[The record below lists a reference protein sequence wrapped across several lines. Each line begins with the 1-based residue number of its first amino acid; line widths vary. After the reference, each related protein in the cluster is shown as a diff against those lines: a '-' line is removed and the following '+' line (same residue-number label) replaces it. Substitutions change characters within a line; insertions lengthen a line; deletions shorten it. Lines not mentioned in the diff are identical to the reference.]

1 MPALNNSCCN
11 SNAATARQEPGAVSK
26 HIDIALRNIAR
37 KCRST
42 PVEVTFRMNA
52 FEAANH
58 YIRRASRIMNLG
70 PRVERLL
77 LSLEAEHHVTIPIE
91 RDNGEL
97 AVFSGYRFQ
106 HNSAR
111 GPTKGGL
118 RFHPTLDA
126 DDVRALA
133 TLMTWKTAVVN
144 VPFGGAKGGIACE
157 PSLLSQGELER
168 ITRKFVER
176 ISQEIGPQRDIPA
189 PDVNTNAQVMA
200 WIMDQ
205 YSRLHGFA
213 PAVVTGKPVE
223 LHGSEG
229 REAATGY
236 GVICVA
242 EDFLHDIGNSL
253 KGATVAIQGF
263 GNVGLFAA
271 LLAHERGAKIEA
283 VSDLSGAIAA
293 RDSLDIPAL
302 VKFIRNGCLLVDYQ
316 ADGVSRITNDALLTR
331 EVDVLIPAALGGVLT
346 RDVAREVRAKVIVE
360 AANAPTLPEADE
372 VLEQR
377 GVTVIPDILA
387 NAGGVTV
394 SYFEWTQNLQCLRW
408 TENEVNSRLRQIM
421 STAYATIR
429 SLVQSRKLGWRTA
442 AYIVALGRVA
452 KAAMLRGV

>member
-1 MPALNNSCCN
+1 
-11 SNAATARQEPGAVSK
+11 
-26 HIDIALRNIAR
+26 
-37 KCRST
+37 
-42 PVEVTFRMNA
+42 MNA
-52 FEAANH
+52 FEATNH
-58 YIRRASRIMNLG
+58 YIRKASRIMNLG
-70 PRVERLL
+70 PRVEKLL

-106 HNSAR
+106 HSSAR

-118 RFHPTLDA
+118 RFHPTVDA

-144 VPFGGAKGGIACE
+144 VPFGGAKGGVACD
-157 PSLLSQGELER
+157 PAQLSQGELER

-200 WIMDQ
+200 WIMDH

-242 EDFLHDIGNSL
+242 EDFLDDICKSL
-253 KGATVAIQGF
+253 KGTTVAIQGF

-271 LLAHERGAKIEA
+271 LFAHQRGAKVVA
-283 VSDLSGAIAA
+283 VSDMSGGVANPVG
-293 RDSLDIPAL
+293 LDIPKL
-302 VKFIRNGCLLVDYQ
+302 VEFTR
-316 ADGVSRITNDALLTR
+316 SRRLLTEYQGDDVSHVANDTLLTY
-331 EVDVLIPAALGGVLT
+331 EVDLLIPAALGGVLT
-346 RDVAREVRAKVIVE
+346 RQVASEVRAKIIVE
-360 AANAPTLPEADE
+360 AANAPTLPQADE
-372 VLEQR
+372 IFAQR
-377 GVTVIPDILA
+377 GITVIPDILA

-408 TENEVNSRLRQIM
+408 TENEVNGRLSQIM
-421 STAYATIR
+421 TAAYTTIR
-429 SLVQSRKLGWRTA
+429 EVVRSRNLDWRTA

>member
-37 KCRST
+37 KCRKH

-302 VKFIRNGCLLVDYQ
+302 VKFIRSGCLLVDYQ

>member
-1 MPALNNSCCN
+1 
-11 SNAATARQEPGAVSK
+11 
-26 HIDIALRNIAR
+26 
-37 KCRST
+37 
-42 PVEVTFRMNA
+42 MNA

-58 YIRRASRIMNLG
+58 YISKASRIMNLG

-77 LSLEAEHHVTIPIE
+77 LSLEAEHHVTVPIE

-97 AVFSGYRFQ
+97 AVFNGYRFQ

-118 RFHPTLDA
+118 RFHPTVDA
-126 DDVRALA
+126 DDIRALA

-144 VPFGGAKGGIACE
+144 IPFGGAKGGIACD
-157 PSLLSQGELER
+157 PSQLSQGELER

-176 ISQEIGPQRDIPA
+176 ISREIGPQRDIPA

-205 YSRLHGFA
+205 YSRLHGFS

-236 GVICVA
+236 GAICVA
-242 EDFLHDIGNSL
+242 ESFLRDVGGGLNGS
-253 KGATVAIQGF
+253 KVAIQGF

-271 LLAHERGAKIEA
+271 QFAHQRGAKVVA
-283 VSDLSGAIAA
+283 VSDVSGGVANRDGLNIPELVAFA
-293 RDSLDIPAL
+293 RNRRPLTEYEAEGL
-302 VKFIRNGCLLVDYQ
+302 
-316 ADGVSRITNDALLTR
+316 SRITNEALLTH
-331 EVDVLIPAALGGVLT
+331 EVDVLIPAVLGGVLT
-346 RDVAREVRAKVIVE
+346 NDVAREVRAKVIVE
-360 AANAPTLPEADE
+360 AANAPTFPEADE
-372 VLEQR
+372 IFEQR
-377 GVTVIPDILA
+377 GIPVIPDILA

-394 SYFEWTQNLQCLRW
+394 SYFEWTQNLQCLSW
-408 TENEVNSRLRQIM
+408 TEEEVNGRLRQVM
-421 STAYATIR
+421 AAAYATI
-429 SLVQSRKLGWRTA
+429 SGLVQSRKLGWRTA

>member
-1 MPALNNSCCN
+1 
-11 SNAATARQEPGAVSK
+11 
-26 HIDIALRNIAR
+26 
-37 KCRST
+37 
-42 PVEVTFRMNA
+42 MNV
-52 FEAANH
+52 FEATNH
-58 YIRRASRIMNLG
+58 YIRKASGIMNLG
-70 PRVERLL
+70 PRVEQLL

-144 VPFGGAKGGIACE
+144 VPFGGAKGGVACD
-157 PSLLSQGELER
+157 PAQLSQGELER

-200 WIMDQ
+200 WIMDH

-242 EDFLHDIGNSL
+242 ENFLDDVGKSF
-253 KGATVAIQGF
+253 KGTTVAIQGF
-263 GNVGLFAA
+263 GNVGQFAA
-271 LLAHERGAKIEA
+271 LFAHQRGAKVVA
-283 VSDLSGAIAA
+283 VSDMSGGVANPAG
-293 RDSLDIPAL
+293 LDIPKL
-302 VKFIRNGCLLVDYQ
+302 VEFTRSRRLVVEYQ
-316 ADGVSRITNDALLTR
+316 GDTVSHITNDALLTY
-331 EVDVLIPAALGGVLT
+331 EVDLLIPAALGGVLT
-346 RDVAREVRAKVIVE
+346 RQVAGEVRAKIIVE
-360 AANAPTLPEADE
+360 AANAPTLPEAD
-372 VLEQR
+372 QIFAKR
-377 GVTVIPDILA
+377 GITVIPDILA

-408 TENEVNSRLRQIM
+408 TENEVNGRLRQM
-421 STAYATIR
+421 MTAAYTTIR
-429 SLVQSRKLGWRTA
+429 EVVRSRNLDWRTA

>member
-1 MPALNNSCCN
+1 
-11 SNAATARQEPGAVSK
+11 
-26 HIDIALRNIAR
+26 
-37 KCRST
+37 
-42 PVEVTFRMNA
+42 MNA
-52 FEAANH
+52 FEAANR
-58 YIRRASRIMNLG
+58 YISKASRIMNLG

-91 RDNGEL
+91 LDNGEL

-111 GPTKGGL
+111 GLTKGGL

-133 TLMTWKTAVVN
+133 ALMTWKTAVVN

-157 PSLLSQGELER
+157 PSLLSQSELER

-236 GVICVA
+236 GVICVT
-242 EDFLHDIGNSL
+242 ENFLQDVGASL

-263 GNVGLFAA
+263 GNVGQFAA
-271 LLAHERGAKIEA
+271 LFAHERGAKVVA
-283 VSDLSGAIAA
+283 VSDVSGGVTN
-293 RDSLDIPAL
+293 RGGLDIPAL
-302 VKFIRNGCLLVDYQ
+302 VEFTRSRRLLAEYQ
-316 ADGVSRITNDALLTR
+316 ANGVSPITNDALLTC

-346 RDVAREVRAKVIVE
+346 RDTACEVRAKVIVE
-360 AANAPTLPEADE
+360 AANAPTFPEADE
-372 VLEQR
+372 VLEKR
-377 GVTVIPDILA
+377 GITIIPDILA

-408 TENEVNSRLRQIM
+408 TEKEVNDRLRQIM
-421 STAYATIR
+421 TAAYTTIR
-429 SLVQSRKLGWRTA
+429 GLVRSRKLGWRTA
-442 AYIVALGRVA
+442 AYVVALGRVA

>member
-1 MPALNNSCCN
+1 
-11 SNAATARQEPGAVSK
+11 
-26 HIDIALRNIAR
+26 
-37 KCRST
+37 
-42 PVEVTFRMNA
+42 MNA

-58 YIRRASRIMNLG
+58 YISKASRIMSLG

-118 RFHPTLDA
+118 RFHPTVDA

-144 VPFGGAKGGIACE
+144 VPFGGAKGGIACD
-157 PSLLSQGELER
+157 PSQLSQGELER
-168 ITRKFVER
+168 VTRKFVER
-176 ISQEIGPQRDIPA
+176 IIQEIGPQRDIPA
-189 PDVNTNAQVMA
+189 PDVNTNSQVMA

-205 YSRLHGFA
+205 YSRVHGFA

-242 EDFLHDIGNSL
+242 ENFLHDVGKNL
-253 KGATVAIQGF
+253 EGATVAIQGF
-263 GNVGLFAA
+263 GNVGMFAA
-271 LLAHERGAKIEA
+271 IFAHQRGAKIVA
-283 VSDLSGAIAA
+283 VSDVSGAIAN
-293 RDSLDIPAL
+293 RNGLDIPAL
-302 VKFIRNGCLLVDYQ
+302 VEFSRSRRPLSDYQ
-316 ADGVSRITNDALLTR
+316 SEGVSRINSEDLLAA
-331 EVDVLIPAALGGVLT
+331 EVEVLIPAALGGVLT
-346 RDVAREVRAKVIVE
+346 HDLAREVRAKVIVE
-360 AANAPTLPEADE
+360 AANAPTFPEADE
-372 VLEQR
+372 VFEQR
-377 GVTVIPDILA
+377 GITVLPDILA

-394 SYFEWTQNLQCLRW
+394 SYFEWAQNLQCLRW
-408 TENEVNSRLRQIM
+408 TEEEVNARLRQTM
-421 STAYATIR
+421 TAAYTTIR
-429 SLVQSRKLGWRTA
+429 DLVRSRKLGWRTA

>member
-1 MPALNNSCCN
+1 
-11 SNAATARQEPGAVSK
+11 
-26 HIDIALRNIAR
+26 
-37 KCRST
+37 
-42 PVEVTFRMNA
+42 MNV
-52 FEAANH
+52 FEATNH
-58 YIRRASRIMNLG
+58 YIRKASRIMNLG
-70 PRVERLL
+70 PRVEQLL

-144 VPFGGAKGGIACE
+144 VPFGGAKGGVACD
-157 PSLLSQGELER
+157 PAQLSQGELER

-200 WIMDQ
+200 WIMDH

-242 EDFLHDIGNSL
+242 ENFLDDAGKSL
-253 KGATVAIQGF
+253 KGTKVAIQGF
-263 GNVGLFAA
+263 GNVGQFAA
-271 LLAHERGAKIEA
+271 LFAHQRGAKVVA
-283 VSDLSGAIAA
+283 VSDMSGGVANPAG
-293 RDSLDIPAL
+293 LDIPKL
-302 VKFIRNGCLLVDYQ
+302 VEFTRSRRLLVEYQ
-316 ADGVSRITNDALLTR
+316 GDTVSHITNDALLTY
-331 EVDVLIPAALGGVLT
+331 EVDLLIPAALGGVLT
-346 RDVAREVRAKVIVE
+346 RQVAGEVRAKIIVE
-360 AANAPTLPEADE
+360 AANAPTLPEAD
-372 VLEQR
+372 QIFAKR
-377 GVTVIPDILA
+377 GITVIPDILA

-408 TENEVNSRLRQIM
+408 TENEVNGRLRQM
-421 STAYATIR
+421 MTAAYTTIR
-429 SLVQSRKLGWRTA
+429 EVVRSRNLDWRTA

>member
-1 MPALNNSCCN
+1 
-11 SNAATARQEPGAVSK
+11 
-26 HIDIALRNIAR
+26 
-37 KCRST
+37 
-42 PVEVTFRMNA
+42 MNA
-52 FEAANH
+52 FEAANR
-58 YIRRASRIMNLG
+58 YISKAARIMNLG

-97 AVFSGYRFQ
+97 AVFTGYRFQ

-118 RFHPTLDA
+118 RFHPMLDA
-126 DDVRALA
+126 DDVRAMA
-133 TLMTWKTAVVN
+133 ALMTWKTAVVN
-144 VPFGGAKGGIACE
+144 VPFGGAKGGVACD
-157 PSLLSQGELER
+157 PALLSQGELER
-168 ITRKFVER
+168 VTRKFVER

-213 PAVVTGKPVE
+213 PAAVTGKPVE

-236 GVICVA
+236 GVICVT
-242 EDFLHDIGNSL
+242 ESFLQDVGSSL
-253 KGATVAIQGF
+253 KGATMAIQGF
-263 GNVGLFAA
+263 GNVGQFSALF
-271 LLAHERGAKIEA
+271 AHERGAKIVA
-283 VSDLSGAIAA
+283 VSDVSGGVANQEG
-293 RDSLDIPAL
+293 LNIPAL
-302 VKFIRNGCLLVDYQ
+302 VKFARSRHLLSEYQ
-316 ADGVSRITNDALLTR
+316 ADGVSPINNDTLLTQ

-346 RDVAREVRAKVIVE
+346 PEVAHEVRAKVIVE
-360 AANAPTLPEADE
+360 AANGPTFPEADE
-372 VLEQR
+372 ILEKR
-377 GVTVIPDILA
+377 GITIIPDILA

-408 TENEVNSRLRQIM
+408 TEKEVNDRLRQIM
-421 STAYATIR
+421 SAAYATIR
-429 SLVQSRKLGWRTA
+429 SLVRSRKLDWRTA

>member
-1 MPALNNSCCN
+1 
-11 SNAATARQEPGAVSK
+11 
-26 HIDIALRNIAR
+26 
-37 KCRST
+37 
-42 PVEVTFRMNA
+42 MNA

-58 YIRRASRIMNLG
+58 YISKASRIMNLG

-97 AVFSGYRFQ
+97 AVFNGYRFQ

-118 RFHPTLDA
+118 RFHPTVDA
-126 DDVRALA
+126 DDLRALA

-144 VPFGGAKGGIACE
+144 IPFGGAKGGIACD
-157 PSLLSQGELER
+157 PSQLSQGELER

-176 ISQEIGPQRDIPA
+176 ISREIGPQRDIPA

-205 YSRLHGFA
+205 YSRLHGFS

-236 GVICVA
+236 GAICVA
-242 EDFLHDIGNSL
+242 ENFLHDTGSGLN
-253 KGATVAIQGF
+253 GATVAIQGF

-271 LLAHERGAKIEA
+271 QFAHQRGAKVVA
-283 VSDLSGAIAA
+283 VSDVSGGVANRDGLNIPELAA
-293 RDSLDIPAL
+293 FA
-302 VKFIRNGCLLVDYQ
+302 RNRRPLAEYEAEGL
-316 ADGVSRITNDALLTR
+316 SRITNEALLTHQ
-331 EVDVLIPAALGGVLT
+331 VDVLIPAALGGVLT
-346 RDVAREVRAKVIVE
+346 NDLAREVRAKVIIE
-360 AANAPTLPEADE
+360 AANAPTFPEADE
-372 VLEQR
+372 IFEQR
-377 GVTVIPDILA
+377 GIPVIPDILA

-394 SYFEWTQNLQCLRW
+394 SYFEWTQNLQCLSW
-408 TENEVNSRLRQIM
+408 SEEEVNGRLRQVM
-421 STAYATIR
+421 AAAYATIR
-429 SLVQSRKLGWRTA
+429 GLVQSRKLGWRTA

>member
-1 MPALNNSCCN
+1 
-11 SNAATARQEPGAVSK
+11 
-26 HIDIALRNIAR
+26 
-37 KCRST
+37 
-42 PVEVTFRMNA
+42 MNA
-52 FEAANH
+52 FEATNH
-58 YIRRASRIMNLG
+58 YIRKASRIMNLG
-70 PRVERLL
+70 PRVEQLL

-144 VPFGGAKGGIACE
+144 VPFGGAKGGVACD
-157 PSLLSQGELER
+157 PAQLSQGELER

-200 WIMDQ
+200 WIMDH

-242 EDFLHDIGNSL
+242 EDFFDDIGESL
-253 KGATVAIQGF
+253 NGATVAIQGF

-271 LLAHERGAKIEA
+271 LFAHERGAKVVA
-283 VSDLSGAIAA
+283 VSDMSGGIANPA
-293 RDSLDIPAL
+293 GLDIPEL
-302 VKFIRNGCLLVDYQ
+302 VEFTRSRRLLSEYQ
-316 ADGVSRITNDALLTR
+316 GDDVSHITNDALLTY
-331 EVDVLIPAALGGVLT
+331 EVDLFIPAALGGVLT
-346 RDVAREVRAKVIVE
+346 REVAGEVRAKVIVE
-360 AANAPTLPEADE
+360 AANAPTFPEADE
-372 VLEQR
+372 IFAQR
-377 GVTVIPDILA
+377 GITVIPDILA

-408 TENEVNSRLRQIM
+408 TEKEVNGRLRQIM
-421 STAYATIR
+421 TAAYTTIR
-429 SLVQSRKLGWRTA
+429 ELVRSRNLDWRTA

>member
-1 MPALNNSCCN
+1 M
-11 SNAATARQEPGAVSK
+11 T
-26 HIDIALRNIAR
+26 
-37 KCRST
+37 
-42 PVEVTFRMNA
+42 A

-58 YIRRASRIMNLG
+58 YISKASRIMTLG

-77 LSLEAEHHVTIPIE
+77 LSLEAEHHVSIPIE
-91 RDNGEL
+91 LDNGEL

-118 RFHPTLDA
+118 RFHPKLDA

-133 TLMTWKTAVVN
+133 VLMTWKTAVVN
-144 VPFGGAKGGIACE
+144 VPFGGAKGGIACD
-157 PSLLSQGELER
+157 PSQLSQGELER

-189 PDVNTNAQVMA
+189 PDMNTNAQVMA

-242 EDFLHDIGNSL
+242 ENFLHDVGESF
-253 KGATVAIQGF
+253 KGASVAIQGF
-263 GNVGLFAA
+263 GNVGMFAA
-271 LLAHERGAKIEA
+271 LFAHERGAKVVA
-283 VSDLSGAIAA
+283 VSDVSGGVAN
-293 RDSLDIPAL
+293 RDGLDIPAL
-302 VKFIRNGCLLVDYQ
+302 VEFARNRRLLAEYQ
-316 ADGVSRITNDALLTR
+316 GDGVSRITNDGLLTY

-346 RDVAREVRAKVIVE
+346 RDVAREVCAKVIVE
-360 AANAPTLPEADE
+360 AANAPTFPEADE
-372 VLEQR
+372 VFEQR
-377 GVTVIPDILA
+377 GITVIPDILA

-408 TENEVNSRLRQIM
+408 AEQEVNGRLRQIM
-421 STAYATIR
+421 TAAYATIR
-429 SLVQSRKLGWRTA
+429 GLVQSRKLDWRTA

>member
-1 MPALNNSCCN
+1 
-11 SNAATARQEPGAVSK
+11 
-26 HIDIALRNIAR
+26 
-37 KCRST
+37 
-42 PVEVTFRMNA
+42 
-52 FEAANH
+52 
-58 YIRRASRIMNLG
+58 MNLG

-118 RFHPTLDA
+118 RFHPSVDA

-144 VPFGGAKGGIACE
+144 IPFGGAKGGIACD
-157 PSLLSQGELER
+157 PSQLSQGELER

-176 ISQEIGPQRDIPA
+176 ISREIGPQRDIPA
-189 PDVNTNAQVMA
+189 PDVNTNSQVMA

-236 GVICVA
+236 GAICVA
-242 EDFLHDIGNSL
+242 ENFLRDVASGL
-253 KGATVAIQGF
+253 KGTNVAIQGF

-271 LLAHERGAKIEA
+271 LFAHQLGAKVVA
-283 VSDLSGAIAA
+283 VSDVSGGVTNRDGLNIPELVTFARNRRLLSEYEA
-293 RDSLDIPAL
+293 DS
-302 VKFIRNGCLLVDYQ
+302 
-316 ADGVSRITNDALLTR
+316 VSRITNEELLTLD
-331 EVDVLIPAALGGVLT
+331 VDVLIPAALGGVLT
-346 RDVAREVRAKVIVE
+346 RDVACEVRAKLIVE
-360 AANAPTLPEADE
+360 AANAPTFPEADE
-372 VLEQR
+372 VFEQR
-377 GVTVIPDILA
+377 GVTVLPDILA

-394 SYFEWTQNLQCLRW
+394 SYFEWTQNLQCLSW
-408 TENEVNSRLRQIM
+408 TEEEVNVRLRQVM
-421 STAYATIR
+421 AAAYAAIR
-429 SLVQSRKLGWRTA
+429 GLVQSRKLGWRTA

>member
-1 MPALNNSCCN
+1 
-11 SNAATARQEPGAVSK
+11 
-26 HIDIALRNIAR
+26 
-37 KCRST
+37 
-42 PVEVTFRMNA
+42 MNT

-58 YIRRASRIMNLG
+58 YISNASRIMNLG
-70 PRVERLL
+70 PRVEQLL

-97 AVFSGYRFQ
+97 AVFRAYRFQ

-118 RFHPTLDA
+118 RFHPMLDA

-144 VPFGGAKGGIACE
+144 VPFGGAKGGVACD
-157 PSLLSQGELER
+157 PAQLSQGELER
-168 ITRKFVER
+168 VTRKFVER

-200 WIMDQ
+200 WIMDH

-242 EDFLHDIGNSL
+242 ENFLHDIGSSL
-253 KGATVAIQGF
+253 KSSTVAIQGF

-271 LLAHERGAKIEA
+271 LFAYQHGAKVVA
-283 VSDLSGAIAA
+283 VSDVSGSLANP
-293 RDSLDIPAL
+293 DGLDIPAL
-302 VKFIRNGCLLVDYQ
+302 VDFSQGRRLLSEYQ
-316 ADGVSRITNDALLTR
+316 GDGVSHITNEALLTY
-331 EVDVLIPAALGGVLT
+331 EADVLIPAALGGVIH
-346 RDVAREVRAKVIVE
+346 RDLAREVRAKVIIE
-360 AANAPTLPEADE
+360 AANAPTFPDADE
-372 VLEQR
+372 VFEQR
-377 GVTVIPDILA
+377 GIVVIPDILA

-421 STAYATIR
+421 TAAYTTIR
-429 SLVQSRKLGWRTA
+429 DLVRSRKLGWRTA

>member
-1 MPALNNSCCN
+1 
-11 SNAATARQEPGAVSK
+11 
-26 HIDIALRNIAR
+26 
-37 KCRST
+37 
-42 PVEVTFRMNA
+42 MNA

-58 YIRRASRIMNLG
+58 YISKASRIMNLG
-70 PRVERLL
+70 PRVEQLL
-77 LSLEAEHHVTIPIE
+77 LSLEAEHHVTVPIE

-97 AVFSGYRFQ
+97 AVFNGYRFQ

-118 RFHPTLDA
+118 RFHPTVDA
-126 DDVRALA
+126 DDIRALA

-144 VPFGGAKGGIACE
+144 IPFGGAKGGIACD
-157 PSLLSQGELER
+157 PSQLSQGELER

-176 ISQEIGPQRDIPA
+176 ISREIGPQRDIPA

-205 YSRLHGFA
+205 YSRLHGFS

-236 GVICVA
+236 GAICVA
-242 EDFLHDIGNSL
+242 ENFLRDAGGGLN
-253 KGATVAIQGF
+253 GAKVAVQGF

-271 LLAHERGAKIEA
+271 QFAHQRGAKVVA
-283 VSDLSGAIAA
+283 VSDVSGGVANRDGLNIPGLVAFA
-293 RDSLDIPAL
+293 RDRRP
-302 VKFIRNGCLLVDYQ
+302 LLEYE
-316 ADGVSRITNDALLTR
+316 AEGLSRITNEALLTH

-346 RDVAREVRAKVIVE
+346 NDVAREVRAKVIVE
-360 AANAPTLPEADE
+360 AANAPTFPEADE
-372 VLEQR
+372 IFERR
-377 GVTVIPDILA
+377 GIPVIPDILA

-394 SYFEWTQNLQCLRW
+394 SYFEWTQNLQCLSW
-408 TENEVNSRLRQIM
+408 TEEEVNGRLRQVM
-421 STAYATIR
+421 AAAYATIR
-429 SLVQSRKLGWRTA
+429 GLVQSRKLGWRTA

>member
-1 MPALNNSCCN
+1 
-11 SNAATARQEPGAVSK
+11 
-26 HIDIALRNIAR
+26 
-37 KCRST
+37 
-42 PVEVTFRMNA
+42 MNA

-58 YIRRASRIMNLG
+58 YISKASRIMNLG

-97 AVFSGYRFQ
+97 AVFNGYRFQ

-118 RFHPTLDA
+118 RFHPTVDA
-126 DDVRALA
+126 DDIRALA

-144 VPFGGAKGGIACE
+144 IPFGGAKGGIACD
-157 PSLLSQGELER
+157 PSQLSQGELER

-176 ISQEIGPQRDIPA
+176 ISREIGPQRDIPA

-205 YSRLHGFA
+205 YSRLHGFS

-236 GVICVA
+236 GAICIA
-242 EDFLHDIGNSL
+242 EDFLRDTGSGLN
-253 KGATVAIQGF
+253 GAKVAIQGF

-271 LLAHERGAKIEA
+271 QFAHQRGAKVVA
-283 VSDLSGAIAA
+283 VSDVSGGVANREGLNIPELVAFARNRRPLSE
-293 RDSLDIPAL
+293 
-302 VKFIRNGCLLVDYQ
+302 YQ
-316 ADGVSRITNDALLTR
+316 AEGLLRITNEALLTY

-346 RDVAREVRAKVIVE
+346 NDLAREVRAKVIIE
-360 AANAPTLPEADE
+360 AANAPTFPEADE
-372 VLEQR
+372 IFEQR
-377 GVTVIPDILA
+377 GIPVIPDILA
-387 NAGGVTV
+387 NAGGVTA
-394 SYFEWTQNLQCLRW
+394 SYFEWTQNLQCLSW
-408 TENEVNSRLRQIM
+408 SEEEVNGRLRQVM
-421 STAYATIR
+421 AAAYATIR
-429 SLVQSRKLGWRTA
+429 GLVQSRKLGWRTA

>member
-1 MPALNNSCCN
+1 
-11 SNAATARQEPGAVSK
+11 
-26 HIDIALRNIAR
+26 
-37 KCRST
+37 
-42 PVEVTFRMNA
+42 MNV
-52 FEAANH
+52 FEATNH
-58 YIRRASRIMNLG
+58 YIRKASRIMNLG
-70 PRVERLL
+70 PRVEQLL

-144 VPFGGAKGGIACE
+144 VPFGGAKGGVACD
-157 PSLLSQGELER
+157 PAHLSQGELER

-200 WIMDQ
+200 WIMDH

-242 EDFLHDIGNSL
+242 EDFLGDLGKSL
-253 KGATVAIQGF
+253 EGITVIQGF

-271 LLAHERGAKIEA
+271 RFAHERGAKVVA
-283 VSDLSGAIAA
+283 VSDMSGGVANPAG
-293 RDSLDIPAL
+293 LDIPKL
-302 VKFIRNGCLLVDYQ
+302 VEFARSRRLLAEYKD
-316 ADGVSRITNDALLTR
+316 DDVSHITNDALLIY
-331 EVDVLIPAALGGVLT
+331 EVDLLIPAALGGVLT
-346 RDVAREVRAKVIVE
+346 REVAGEMRAKIIVE

-372 VLEQR
+372 IFARR
-377 GVTVIPDILA
+377 GITVIPDILA

-394 SYFEWTQNLQCLRW
+394 SYFEWTQNLQCLHW
-408 TENEVNSRLRQIM
+408 TENEVNARLRQIM
-421 STAYATIR
+421 TAAYTTIR
-429 SLVQSRKLGWRTA
+429 EVVRSRSLDWRTA

>member
-1 MPALNNSCCN
+1 
-11 SNAATARQEPGAVSK
+11 
-26 HIDIALRNIAR
+26 
-37 KCRST
+37 
-42 PVEVTFRMNA
+42 MNA

-58 YIRRASRIMNLG
+58 YISKASRTMNLG

-77 LSLEAEHHVTIPIE
+77 LSLEAEHHVSIPIE

-97 AVFSGYRFQ
+97 AVFTGYRFQ
-106 HNSAR
+106 HNTAR

-118 RFHPTLDA
+118 RFHPSLDA

-144 VPFGGAKGGIACE
+144 VPFGGAKGGIACD
-157 PSLLSQGELER
+157 PSQLSQGELER

-176 ISQEIGPQRDIPA
+176 ISREIGPQRDIPA

-205 YSRLHGFA
+205 YSRLHGFS

-242 EDFLHDIGNSL
+242 ENFLHDVGQSL
-253 KGATVAIQGF
+253 EGTTVAIQGF

-271 LLAHERGAKIEA
+271 LFAHQRGAKVVA
-283 VSDLSGAIAA
+283 VSDVSGGIAD
-293 RDSLDIPAL
+293 RDGLDIPGL
-302 VKFIRNGCLLVDYQ
+302 VEFARSRRLLSEYQ
-316 ADGVSRITNDALLTR
+316 SENVARISNDALLTY
-331 EVDVLIPAALGGVLT
+331 EADVLIPAALGGVLT
-346 RDVAREVRAKVIVE
+346 RDVAREVRAKLIVE
-360 AANAPTLPEADE
+360 AANAPTFPEADE
-372 VLEQR
+372 IFEQR
-377 GVTVIPDILA
+377 GITVIPDILA

-408 TENEVNSRLRQIM
+408 TEKEVNSRLREIM
-421 STAYATIR
+421 TAAYATIR
-429 SLVQSRKLGWRTA
+429 GLVQSRKLGWRTA
-442 AYIVALGRVA
+442 AYTVALGRVA

>member
-1 MPALNNSCCN
+1 
-11 SNAATARQEPGAVSK
+11 
-26 HIDIALRNIAR
+26 
-37 KCRST
+37 
-42 PVEVTFRMNA
+42 MNA

-58 YIRRASRIMNLG
+58 YISKASRIMNLG

-77 LSLEAEHHVTIPIE
+77 LSLEAEHHVTVPIE

-97 AVFSGYRFQ
+97 AVFNGYRFQ

-118 RFHPTLDA
+118 RFHPTVDA
-126 DDVRALA
+126 DDIRALA

-144 VPFGGAKGGIACE
+144 IPFGGAKGGIACD
-157 PSLLSQGELER
+157 PSQLSQGELER

-176 ISQEIGPQRDIPA
+176 ISREIGPQRDIPA

-205 YSRLHGFA
+205 YSRLHGFS

-236 GVICVA
+236 GAICVA
-242 EDFLHDIGNSL
+242 ENFLRDAGGGL
-253 KGATVAIQGF
+253 KGAKVAIQGF

-271 LLAHERGAKIEA
+271 QFAHQRGAKVVA
-283 VSDLSGAIAA
+283 VSDVSGGVANRDGLNIPELVAFARNRRPLSEYEAEG
-293 RDSLDIPAL
+293 L
-302 VKFIRNGCLLVDYQ
+302 
-316 ADGVSRITNDALLTR
+316 SRITNEALLTH

-346 RDVAREVRAKVIVE
+346 NDVAREVRAKVIVE
-360 AANAPTLPEADE
+360 AANAPTFPEADE
-372 VLEQR
+372 IFEQR
-377 GVTVIPDILA
+377 GIPVIPDILA

-394 SYFEWTQNLQCLRW
+394 SYFEWTQNLQCLSW
-408 TENEVNSRLRQIM
+408 TEEEVNGRLRQVM
-421 STAYATIR
+421 AAAYATICG
-429 SLVQSRKLGWRTA
+429 LVQSRKLGWRTA

>member
-1 MPALNNSCCN
+1 
-11 SNAATARQEPGAVSK
+11 
-26 HIDIALRNIAR
+26 
-37 KCRST
+37 
-42 PVEVTFRMNA
+42 MNA

-58 YIRRASRIMNLG
+58 YIRKASGIMNLG
-70 PRVERLL
+70 PRVEQLL
-77 LSLEAEHHVTIPIE
+77 LSIEAEHHVTIPIE

-144 VPFGGAKGGIACE
+144 VPFGGAKGGVACD
-157 PSLLSQGELER
+157 PAQLSQGELER

-200 WIMDQ
+200 WIMDH

-242 EDFLHDIGNSL
+242 ENFLDDSGKSL
-253 KGATVAIQGF
+253 NGATVAIQGF

-271 LLAHERGAKIEA
+271 LFAHQRGAKVVA
-283 VSDLSGAIAA
+283 VSDMSGGIANPA
-293 RDSLDIPAL
+293 GLDIPAL
-302 VKFIRNGCLLVDYQ
+302 MKYTRSRRLLVEYQ
-316 ADGVSRITNDALLTR
+316 DDDVSRITNDALLTY
-331 EVDVLIPAALGGVLT
+331 EVDLLIPAALGGVFT
-346 RDVAREVRAKVIVE
+346 REIAHEVRAKVIVE
-360 AANAPTLPEADE
+360 AANAPTFPEADE
-372 VLEQR
+372 IFEQR
-377 GVTVIPDILA
+377 GISVIPDILA

-394 SYFEWTQNLQCLRW
+394 SYFEWAQNLQCLRW
-408 TENEVNSRLRQIM
+408 TEQEVNGRLRQIM
-421 STAYATIR
+421 TAAYTTIR
-429 SLVQSRKLGWRTA
+429 DLVRSRKLDWRTA

>member
-1 MPALNNSCCN
+1 M
-11 SNAATARQEPGAVSK
+11 K
-26 HIDIALRNIAR
+26 
-37 KCRST
+37 
-42 PVEVTFRMNA
+42 A

-58 YIRRASRIMNLG
+58 YISTASRIMNLG

-97 AVFSGYRFQ
+97 AVFCGYRFQ

-144 VPFGGAKGGIACE
+144 VPFGGAKGGIACD
-157 PSLLSQGELER
+157 PSQLSQGELER

-176 ISQEIGPQRDIPA
+176 ISREIGPQRDIPA

-242 EDFLHDIGNSL
+242 ENYLHDVSASL

-271 LLAHERGAKIEA
+271 LFAYQRGAKVVA
-283 VSDLSGAIAA
+283 VSDMSDGVAN
-293 RDSLDIPAL
+293 RDGLDIPAL
-302 VKFIRNGCLLVDYQ
+302 VEFTRSHRLLAEYQ
-316 ADGVSRITNDALLTR
+316 DDGVSHITNDALLTC

-346 RDVAREVRAKVIVE
+346 HDVAREVRAKVIVE
-360 AANAPTLPEADE
+360 AANAPTCPEADQ
-372 VLEQR
+372 VFEQR
-377 GVTVIPDILA
+377 GITVIPDILA

-408 TENEVNSRLRQIM
+408 TEKEVNDRLRQIM
-421 STAYATIR
+421 TAAYATIR
-429 SLVQSRKLGWRTA
+429 DLVRSRKLGWRTA

>member
-1 MPALNNSCCN
+1 
-11 SNAATARQEPGAVSK
+11 
-26 HIDIALRNIAR
+26 
-37 KCRST
+37 
-42 PVEVTFRMNA
+42 MNA

-58 YIRRASRIMNLG
+58 YISKASRIMNLG

-77 LSLEAEHHVTIPIE
+77 LSLEAEHHVTVPIE

-97 AVFSGYRFQ
+97 AVFNGYRFQ

-118 RFHPTLDA
+118 RFHPTVDA
-126 DDVRALA
+126 DDIRALA

-144 VPFGGAKGGIACE
+144 IPFGGAKGGIACD
-157 PSLLSQGELER
+157 PSQLSQGELER

-176 ISQEIGPQRDIPA
+176 ISREIGPQRDIPA

-205 YSRLHGFA
+205 YSRLHGFS

-236 GVICVA
+236 GAICVA
-242 EDFLHDIGNSL
+242 ENFLRDAGGGLN
-253 KGATVAIQGF
+253 GAKVAIQGF

-271 LLAHERGAKIEA
+271 QFAHQRGAKVVA
-283 VSDLSGAIAA
+283 VSDVSGGVANRDGLNIPELVAFARNRRPLSEYEAEGM
-293 RDSLDIPAL
+293 
-302 VKFIRNGCLLVDYQ
+302 
-316 ADGVSRITNDALLTR
+316 SRITNEALLTH

-346 RDVAREVRAKVIVE
+346 NDVAREVRAKVIVE
-360 AANAPTLPEADE
+360 AANAPTFPEADE
-372 VLEQR
+372 IFEQR
-377 GVTVIPDILA
+377 GIPVIPDILA

-394 SYFEWTQNLQCLRW
+394 SYFEWTQNLQCLSW
-408 TENEVNSRLRQIM
+408 TEEEVNGRLRQVM
-421 STAYATIR
+421 AAAYATIC

>member
-1 MPALNNSCCN
+1 
-11 SNAATARQEPGAVSK
+11 
-26 HIDIALRNIAR
+26 
-37 KCRST
+37 
-42 PVEVTFRMNA
+42 MNT

-58 YIRRASRIMNLG
+58 YISNASRIMNLG
-70 PRVERLL
+70 PRVEQLL

-97 AVFSGYRFQ
+97 AVFRGYRFQ

-118 RFHPTLDA
+118 RFHPMLDA

-144 VPFGGAKGGIACE
+144 VPFGGAKGGVACD
-157 PSLLSQGELER
+157 PAQLSQGELER
-168 ITRKFVER
+168 VTRKFVER

-200 WIMDQ
+200 WIMDH

-242 EDFLHDIGNSL
+242 ENFLHDIGSSL
-253 KGATVAIQGF
+253 KSSTVAIQGF

-271 LLAHERGAKIEA
+271 LFAYQHGAKVVA
-283 VSDLSGAIAA
+283 VSDVSGSLANP
-293 RDSLDIPAL
+293 DGLDIPAL
-302 VKFIRNGCLLVDYQ
+302 VDFSQGRRLLSEYQ
-316 ADGVSRITNDALLTR
+316 GDGVSHITNEALLTY
-331 EVDVLIPAALGGVLT
+331 EADVLIPAALGGVIN
-346 RDVAREVRAKVIVE
+346 RDLAREVRAKVIIE
-360 AANAPTLPEADE
+360 AANAPTFPDADE
-372 VLEQR
+372 VFEQR
-377 GVTVIPDILA
+377 GIVVIPDILA

-421 STAYATIR
+421 TAAYTTIR
-429 SLVQSRKLGWRTA
+429 DLVRSRKLGWRTA

>member
-1 MPALNNSCCN
+1 
-11 SNAATARQEPGAVSK
+11 
-26 HIDIALRNIAR
+26 
-37 KCRST
+37 
-42 PVEVTFRMNA
+42 MNA

-58 YIRRASRIMNLG
+58 YIRKASRIMKLG

-77 LSLEAEHHVTIPIE
+77 LSLEAEHHVSIPIE

-118 RFHPTLDA
+118 RFHPTVDA

-144 VPFGGAKGGIACE
+144 VPFGGAKGGVACD
-157 PSLLSQGELER
+157 PSQLSQGELER

-200 WIMDQ
+200 WIMDH
-205 YSRLHGFA
+205 YSRLYGFA

-236 GVICVA
+236 GAICVA
-242 EDFLHDIGNSL
+242 ENFLNDINDSL

-263 GNVGLFAA
+263 GNVGMFAA
-271 LLAHERGAKIEA
+271 LFAHERGAKVIA
-283 VSDLSGAIAA
+283 VSDASGGIAH
-293 RDSLDIPAL
+293 RDGLNIPAL
-302 VKFIRNGCLLVDYQ
+302 LAFARNRRLLAEYQ
-316 ADGVSRITNDALLTR
+316 GDGVSRITNDALMTY

-346 RDVAREVRAKVIVE
+346 REVAGEVRAKVIVE

-372 VLEQR
+372 VFERR
-377 GVTVIPDILA
+377 GITVIPDILA

-408 TENEVNSRLRQIM
+408 TEKEVNGRLNQVM
-421 STAYATIR
+421 TAAYATIR
-429 SLVQSRKLGWRTA
+429 DLVQSRKIDWRTA

>member
-1 MPALNNSCCN
+1 MLKMESKGVARREHRLIPDLSLNSLEQSAIRCPPSTGANS
-11 SNAATARQEPGAVSK
+11 G
-26 HIDIALRNIAR
+26 
-37 KCRST
+37 
-42 PVEVTFRMNA
+42 FGMNA
-52 FEAANH
+52 FEATNH
-58 YIRRASRIMNLG
+58 YLSKASAIMKLG
-70 PRVERLL
+70 PHVEQLL
-77 LSLEAEHHVTIPIE
+77 LSLEAEHHVSVPIE

-118 RFHPTLDA
+118 RFHPALDA

-133 TLMTWKTAVVN
+133 ALMTWKTAVVN
-144 VPFGGAKGGIACE
+144 LPFGGAKGGVACD
-157 PSLLSQGELER
+157 PSQLSQGELER
-168 ITRKFVER
+168 VTRKFIER

-205 YSRLHGFA
+205 YSRLHGFS

-236 GVICVA
+236 GVICIT
-242 EDFLHDIGNSL
+242 ENLLQDIGKSL
-253 KGATVAIQGF
+253 QNATVSIQGF

-271 LLAHERGAKIEA
+271 LSAHERRAKVIA
-283 VSDLSGAIAA
+283 VSDVSGGILN
-293 RDSLDIPAL
+293 RDGLDIPAL
-302 VKFIRNGCLLVDYQ
+302 VEFARSRRLLADYH
-316 ADGVSRITNDALLTR
+316 ADGVSRVSNDALLTCD
-331 EVDVLIPAALGGVLT
+331 VDVLIPAALGGVLN
-346 RDVAREVRAKVIVE
+346 RDVAREVRAKVIIE
-360 AANAPTLPEADE
+360 AANAPTSPDADE
-372 VLEQR
+372 IFEQR
-377 GVTVIPDILA
+377 GITVIPDILA

-408 TENEVNSRLRQIM
+408 TEKEVNDRLRQIM
-421 STAYATIR
+421 AAAYTTVR
-429 SLVQSRKLGWRTA
+429 GLVQSRKLSWRTA

>member
-1 MPALNNSCCN
+1 
-11 SNAATARQEPGAVSK
+11 
-26 HIDIALRNIAR
+26 
-37 KCRST
+37 
-42 PVEVTFRMNA
+42 MNA

-58 YIRRASRIMNLG
+58 YISKASRIMNLG

-91 RDNGEL
+91 RDSGEL

-118 RFHPTLDA
+118 RFHPTVDA
-126 DDVRALA
+126 DEVRALA

-144 VPFGGAKGGIACE
+144 VPFGGAKGGITCD
-157 PSLLSQGELER
+157 PSELSQGELER
-168 ITRKFVER
+168 VTRKFVER

-205 YSRLHGFA
+205 YSRQHGFA
-213 PAVVTGKPVE
+213 PGVVTGKPVE

-242 EDFLHDIGNSL
+242 ENFLHDSGKCL
-253 KGATVAIQGF
+253 KDATVAIQGF

-271 LLAHERGAKIEA
+271 LFAKEHGAKVVA
-283 VSDLSGAIAA
+283 VSDVSGGVANRDGLDVSALAELA
-293 RDSLDIPAL
+293 RSRRSLAE
-302 VKFIRNGCLLVDYQ
+302 YES
-316 ADGVSRITNDALLTR
+316 DGASPITNEALLTC
-331 EVDVLIPAALGGVLT
+331 EADVLIPAALGGVLT
-346 RDVAREVRAKVIVE
+346 PEVAREVRAKVIVE
-360 AANAPTLPEADE
+360 AANAPTFPEADE
-372 VLEQR
+372 IFEQR
-377 GVTVIPDILA
+377 GITVIPDILA

-408 TENEVNSRLRQIM
+408 SDREVNSRLQQIM
-421 STAYATIR
+421 TDAYGTIR
-429 SLVQSRKLGWRTA
+429 GLVQSRKLGWRTA